1 MNGCAPGL
9 GLIERL
15 KATRKWDLDLASSAQ
30 YVAWSEPHLAVACA
44 YVDFIEGWGSSCDL
58 DKRFQY
64 YRSF

>member
-30 YVAWSEPHLAVACA
+30 YVAWSEPHLAVECT
-44 YVDFIEGWGSSCDL
+44 YVDFIEGWG
-58 DKRFQY
+58 RAVI
-64 YRSF
+64 